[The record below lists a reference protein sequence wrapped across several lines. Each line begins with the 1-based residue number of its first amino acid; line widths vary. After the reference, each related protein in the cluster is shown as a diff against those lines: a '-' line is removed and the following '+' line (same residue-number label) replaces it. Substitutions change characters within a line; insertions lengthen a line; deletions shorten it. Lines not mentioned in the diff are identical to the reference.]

1 MTISKVGARDL
12 AARMQSNAARA
23 RLAAVRA
30 SQPAG
35 REVCHAAYLQHPDE
49 SR

>member
-30 SQPAG
+30 SPAG
-35 REVCHAAYLQHPDE
+35 GTGGVPCCVFTTP
-49 SR
+49 